1 MKSDFAN
8 RRKCLWGYL
17 CVLAL
22 TFAIAV
28 PSAALFTGCQHQ
40 GYDESVKLQ
49 FSADTLLFDTVF
61 TTVSS
66 ITRSFTVHNPSSDPV
81 SLDVYLAG
89 GDQSYYS
96 INVDGMAGT
105 EFHDVEIP
113 ARDSIFVFV
122 KVTINPLNQNNPY
135 LVTDSVMFCNKQ
147 RRQSV
152 PLVAFGQDAHFVVA
166 GSAGY
171 ALVAGAHEQVRW
183 TNDKPWVIY
192 GLAAVDS
199 LGTLTI
205 DPGTKIYG
213 HHGSRLWIYAGG
225 NLQVNGTQDNPVV
238 FAGDRL
244 ESYYQTDY
252 AQWDGI
258 YICEGYRDNVI
269 DYAVI
274 KNAAIGLQLTI
285 LNEAAHNKVKVNN
298 TVIQN
303 CSNIGVLARGIDL
316 EMTNCQISNTGSY
329 SMLLQVGDFTLNHVT
344 IANYYAQSV
353 RNDPAF
359 LLTNYYSDNNYTWV
373 GNTTLTCNNSIIY
386 GNLSKNDVNE
396 SDEVKV
402 YTDDAAT
409 LSYGFNN
416 CLIKKAESDSHFR
429 QCIFNHDPKFISIYG
444 QDYNIESASPA
455 IDAGKSGL
463 GINIDLL
470 GRARNGIPDI
480 GAYEYYPAESKRR

>member
-1 MKSDFAN
+1 MKSDFEN

-22 TFAIAV
+22 TIVLTV
-28 PSAALFTGCQHQ
+28 PSAALFTGCQRQ
-40 GYDESVKLQ
+40 GYDESAKLQ

-66 ITRSFTVHNPSSDPV
+66 ITRSFTVYNPSTDPV
-81 SLDVYLAG
+81 LLDVYLAG
-89 GDQSYYS
+89 GEQSYYS
-96 INVDGMAGT
+96 INVDGVAGT
-105 EFHDVEIP
+105 EFHEVEIP

-122 KVTINPLNQNNPY
+122 KVTINPSNQNNPY
-135 LVTDSVMFCNKQ
+135 LVTDSVLFCNKQ
-147 RRQSV
+147 CRQSV
-152 PLVAFGQDAHFVVA
+152 PLVAFGQDAHFIVA
-166 GSAGY
+166 GPSGY

-192 GLAAVDS
+192 GLAAVDT
-199 LGTLTI
+199 LGTLII

-225 NLQVNGTQDNPVV
+225 NLQVNGTQDNPVI
-238 FAGDRL
+238 FSGDRL
-244 ESYYQTDY
+244 ESYYQSDY

-258 YICEGYRDNVI
+258 YICEGNRDNVI
-269 DYAVI
+269 DYAII
-274 KNAAIGLQLTI
+274 KNAAIGLQLTM
-285 LNEAAHNKVKVNN
+285 LFEAAHNKVKVNN

-303 CSNIGVLARGIDL
+303 CSNIGVLARGMDL
-316 EMTNCQISNTGSY
+316 EMTNCQVSNTGSY
-329 SMLLQVGDFTLNHVT
+329 SMLLQVGDFTLNHVS

-359 LLTNYYSDNNYTWV
+359 LLTNYFSDNNNTWV

-386 GNLSKNDVNE
+386 GNLSKTGEEV

-409 LSYGFNN
+409 LSYDFNN
-416 CLIKKAESDSHFR
+416 CLVKKAESDSHFR
-429 QCIFNHDPKFISIYG
+429 QCLFNQDPKFISARG
-444 QDYNIESASPA
+444 QDYNIEDSSPV
-455 IDAGKSGL
+455 IDAGMTGL
-463 GINIDLL
+463 GIDVDLL
-470 GRARNGIPDI
+470 GRPRNGVPDI
-480 GAYEYYPAESKRR
+480 GAYEYYPSEEKRH